1 MVEKVFTAWTEGLYG
16 KEWPISFLFRCEDS
30 ERYRDLLYFEAR
42 RFIDGL
48 GISGKRG
55 VRFQA
60 IEKRGI
66 IPPIL
71 AMASSSQSAT
81 NHDMYTEEERHAIE
95 AQLERLLANPYFS
108 HSRRFPSFLRYI
120 VNATVNGHADLLKER
135 TLGIEIFAKS
145 AAYDP
150 ALDPIVRVTA
160 AEIRKRIAQYYQDPG
175 HENELK
181 VSLPPGSYVP
191 QFQFS
196 GVGYGVANAGPN
208 DPALM
213 PAESAVALTQ
223 TRAAH
228 RTRWIVAAFAAL
240 ALLSTAAWFVT
251 WRISQHS
258 AFAEFWDPI
267 LNSQEPVLFC
277 VADQTQYTTISQRD
291 AENPAQ
297 LVTLKDNL
305 TAVVIDD
312 LSTIVKIAGVLQ
324 SKGIH
329 YSLRGESATNLMDL
343 RNGSSVIVGAFD
355 NAWTLRLTKTLRYR
369 FANDPDMAHLWIV
382 DSMDP
387 KQPRWIVDRGEQMAT
402 NNYQDYAIVARFT
415 DDLTGKPTLIA
426 AGIARGGT
434 IAAGEFLTNPEL
446 LRVVRSHQSSP
457 NAKNVEL
464 VLSTQIVDGD
474 PGTPKIEAVYYW

>member
-1 MVEKVFTAWTEGLYG
+1 M
-16 KEWPISFLFRCEDS
+16 RC
-30 ERYRDLLYFEAR
+30 
-42 RFIDGL
+42 
-48 GISGKRG
+48 
-55 VRFQA
+55 
-60 IEKRGI
+60 I

-81 NHDMYTEEERHAIE
+81 SRDMYTEGEKHAIE

-120 VNATVNGHADLLKER
+120 VNATVNGQADLLKER

-145 AAYDP
+145 VDYDP

-175 HENELK
+175 HQNELK

-196 GVGYGVANAGPN
+196 GVDYGGADTGPN
-208 DPALM
+208 DRALM
-213 PAESAVALTQ
+213 PAESAVALPQTQ
-223 TRAAH
+223 AAH
-228 RTRWIVAAFAAL
+228 RTRWIVAAIAVL

-291 AENPAQ
+291 AGNPAQ

-324 SKGIH
+324 SKGTH

-355 NAWTLRLTKTLRYR
+355 NAWTLRLTKTLRYH
-369 FANDPDMAHLWIV
+369 FSNDPDMAH
-382 DSMDP
+382 
-387 KQPRWIVDRGEQMAT
+387 
-402 NNYQDYAIVARFT
+402 YQDYAIVARFT

-446 LRVVRSHQSSP
+446 LRVVRSRQPSP
-457 NAKNVEL
+457 NARNVEV

-474 PGTPKIEAVYYW
+474 PGTPRIEAVYYW